1 MGIGV
6 PPSKPWTAEDEAAYA
21 ARAKKK
27 EEEREK
33 REIAYEQ
40 KSIRESDAPDM
51 GKRGKVKPIKKKK
64 LEATTKPFRDLS
76 EKRMEG
82 RSNEFSGKTDA
93 EAAPTGDPYEDAKAK
108 KVGGLGKGSMDP
120 ARAKRQRAKTKKS
133 LRKI

>member
-6 PPSKPWTAEDEAAYA
+6 PPSTPWTAEDEAAYA
-21 ARAKKK
+21 AMQAKK

-40 KSIRESDAPDM
+40 KNIRESDAPDM

-76 EKRMEG
+76 EELMEG
-82 RSNEFSGKTDA
+82 RSSEFSGKTDI
-93 EAAPTGDPYEDAKAK
+93 EEAPTRDPEEDYDTAIKRVRARLGNPGRGRVAPAK
-108 KVGGLGKGSMDP
+108 K
-120 ARAKRQRAKTKKS
+120 
-133 LRKI
+133 